1 MKYEQRLQPDM
12 TDSKGIGDRY
22 GFRKIIDQ
30 KDVAM
35 RMALKSHV
43 YDVVMERSVWKD
55 RITSA
60 VEGGRT
66 SCDVEVHLLE
76 YDLPDGVNIN
86 FYHYDEDGDPIRN
99 DQIVELV
106 KSHVSDALAG
116 AKINL
121 VSTWIIT
128 DDDGDDSW
136 WFKIKW

>member
-1 MKYEQRLQPDM
+1 M

-66 SCDVEVHLLE
+66 SCDVELDLE
-76 YDLPDGVNIN
+76 YGKATDVNIN

-106 KSHVSDALAG
+106 KSHVSNALAG

-121 VSTWIIT
+121 VSTWITT
-128 DDDGDDSW
+128 DDDGYDWW
-136 WFKIKW
+136 WFRIKW